1 MNTDSALDRARIA
14 LEGLSIGDALG
25 GFFEFAHSTVPARVR
40 LRQVPQ
46 GPWHWTDDTQMA
58 ASVFSVLR
66 QTASIDQ
73 DLLAQSFALHYER
86 SRGYGPATR
95 AILGRIQR
103 GKDWREEAP
112 SLHQG
117 QGSFGNGGA
126 MRVAPIGAF
135 WAADLAHVAQQ
146 AAASAEITHAHP
158 EAIAGAIAV
167 AIAAALACQTRETT
181 IPSPSTFLQLIQ
193 PWVPASQ
200 VAEGLA
206 AAIQFDATTPIATV
220 AARLGNGS
228 KISAHD
234 TVPFALWCAA
244 QHLNNFEQAIWLT
257 LEGLGDCDTTCA
269 IVGGI
274 VASYVG
280 IEGIPAAW
288 RAAREPLPAW
298 AFAEELAKPIG

>member
-1 MNTDSALDRARIA
+1 MNADSALLRARIA
-14 LEGLSIGDALG
+14 LEGLAVGDALG

-58 ASVFSVLR
+58 ASVFSILR
-66 QTASIDQ
+66 QTATLDQ

-103 GKDWREEAP
+103 GRNWREEAP

-135 WAADLAHVAQQ
+135 WADNLPLVVQQ

-158 EAIAGAIAV
+158 EAQAGAIAV
-167 AIAAALACQTRETT
+167 AIASALAWQMRQNTLPNPTK
-181 IPSPSTFLQLIQ
+181 FLQLIQ

-206 AAIQFDATTPIATV
+206 AAIQLDSATPIATV
-220 AARLGNGS
+220 ASRLGNGS
-228 KISAHD
+228 KISAQD

-244 QHLNNFEQAIWLT
+244 QHLADFEQAIWLT
-257 LEGLGDCDTTCA
+257 LAGMGDCDTTCA

-274 VASYVG
+274 VATYTGV
-280 IEGIPAAW
+280 EGIPAAW
-288 RAAREPLPAW
+288 REAREALPAW
-298 AFAEELAKPIG
+298 AFAEQLS

>member
-1 MNTDSALDRARIA
+1 MNTNAALNRAQIA
-14 LEGLSIGDALG
+14 LEGLAVGDALG

-46 GPWHWTDDTQMA
+46 GRWHWTDDTQMA
-58 ASVFSVLR
+58 ASIFSVLR

-103 GKDWREEAP
+103 GRNWREEAP

-135 WAADLAHVAQQ
+135 WADNLPSVVQQ

-167 AIAAALACQTRETT
+167 AIATALSWQARQIKLPNATE
-181 IPSPSTFLQLIQ
+181 FLQLIQ
-193 PWVPASQ
+193 PWVPASR

-206 AAIQFDATTPIATV
+206 AAIQLDLATPIATV
-220 AARLGNGS
+220 ATTLGNGS
-228 KISAHD
+228 KISAQD

-244 QHLNNFEQAIWLT
+244 KHLTNFEQAIWLT
-257 LEGLGDCDTTCA
+257 LEGMGDCDTTCA

-274 VASYVG
+274 VASYTGV
-280 IEGIPAAW
+280 EGIPAVW
-288 RAAREPLPAW
+288 LAAREALPAW
-298 AFAEELAKPIG
+298 ALTEHLHKSIG

>member
-1 MNTDSALDRARIA
+1 MNADSALLRARIA
-14 LEGLSIGDALG
+14 LEGLAVGDALG

-58 ASVFSVLR
+58 ASVFSILR
-66 QTASIDQ
+66 QTATIEQ

-103 GKDWREEAP
+103 GRNWREEAP

-135 WAADLAHVAQQ
+135 WADNLPLVVQQ
-146 AAASAEITHAHP
+146 AADSAEITHAHP
-158 EAIAGAIAV
+158 EAQAGAIAV
-167 AIAAALACQTRETT
+167 AIASALAWQMRPTT
-181 IPSPSTFLQLIQ
+181 LPSPTKFLQFIQ

-206 AAIQFDATTPIATV
+206 AAIQLDSATPIATV

-228 KISAHD
+228 KISAQD

-244 QHLNNFEQAIWLT
+244 QHLADFEQAIWLT
-257 LEGLGDCDTTCA
+257 LEGMGDCDTTCA

-274 VASYVG
+274 VATYTG
-280 IEGIPAAW
+280 FEGIPAAW
-288 RAAREPLPAW
+288 REAREALPAW
-298 AFAEELAKPIG
+298 AFTERLS

>member
-1 MNTDSALDRARIA
+1 MNADSALLRAQIA
-14 LEGLSIGDALG
+14 LEGLAVGDALG
-25 GFFEFAHSTVPARVR
+25 GFFEFAHSTLPARVR

-58 ASVFSVLR
+58 ASVFSILR
-66 QTASIDQ
+66 QTATIDQ
-73 DLLAQSFALHYER
+73 DLLAQSFTLHYER

-103 GKDWREEAP
+103 GRNWREEAP

-135 WAADLAHVAQQ
+135 WADNLPLVVQQ

-158 EAIAGAIAV
+158 EAQAGAIAV
-167 AIAAALACQTRETT
+167 AIAAALAWQMRQTTQPNPT
-181 IPSPSTFLQLIQ
+181 KFLQLIQ
-193 PWVPASQ
+193 PWVPTSQ

-206 AAIQFDATTPIATV
+206 AAIQLDSATPIATV
-220 AARLGNGS
+220 TARLGNGS
-228 KISAHD
+228 KISAQD
-234 TVPFALWCAA
+234 TVPFALWCTA
-244 QHLNNFEQAIWLT
+244 QHLADFEQAIWLT
-257 LEGLGDCDTTCA
+257 LEGMGDCDTTCA

-274 VASYVG
+274 VATYTG

-288 RAAREPLPAW
+288 REAREALPAW
-298 AFAEELAKPIG
+298 AFAEQLS

>member
-1 MNTDSALDRARIA
+1 MNPDSALDRAQIA
-14 LEGLSIGDALG
+14 LEGLSVGDALG
-25 GFFEFAHSTVPARVR
+25 GFFEFAHTKVPARVR
-40 LRQVPQ
+40 LRQIPQ

-66 QTASIDQ
+66 QTATIDQ
-73 DLLAQSFALHYER
+73 DVLAQSFALHYER
-86 SRGYGPATR
+86 SSGYGPATR

-103 GKDWREEAP
+103 GKSWREEAP

-135 WAADLAHVAQQ
+135 WADNLPSVAQQ

-158 EAIAGAIAV
+158 EAIAGAIGV
-167 AIAAALACQTRETT
+167 AIAAALAWQAHQTTV
-181 IPSPSTFLQLIQ
+181 PSPSRFLQLIQ

-206 AAIQFDATTPIATV
+206 KAIELDSTTPIATV
-220 AARLGNGS
+220 AAHLGNGS
-228 KISAHD
+228 KISAQD

-244 QHLNNFEQAIWLT
+244 QYLTDFEQAIWLT
-257 LEGLGDCDTTCA
+257 LESLGDCDTTCA

-274 VASYVG
+274 VACYVG
-280 IEGIPAAW
+280 LEGIPTAW
-288 RAAREPLPAW
+288 RAAREPLPEW